1 MVSVLP
7 NVADVVVGVDSFG
20 ALKIADAAGLAL
32 LTVILNK
39 SLIWMI
45 DSILGGNLLFN
56 VTSLIPLKY
65 TTFFVLQEEESNVM
79 RINK

>member
-1 MVSVLP
+1 MSVFP
-7 NVADVVVGVDSFG
+7 KVADVVVGVDSFG

-45 DSILGGNLLFN
+45 DSIFGGNLLFN

-65 TTFFVLQEEESNVM
+65 TTFLVLQEDEINVI
-79 RINK
+79 RTNK